1 MTPIL
6 FTRRILALDA
16 VTCLAMGALLLA
28 ASGPLAGLL
37 AIPQALLFEAGVILI
52 PFALFVLWA
61 MRRASESI
69 APVRAV
75 AWANIGWVAASVAL
89 FAFIAPNALGIAFI
103 GVQAAAVAGLAA
115 LQFGGVARVRALA

>member
-61 MRRASESI
+61 MRRARESV
-69 APVRAV
+69 APVQAV
-75 AWANIGWVAASVAL
+75 AWANIAWVAASVAL
-89 FAFIAPNALGIAFI
+89 FAFIAPNALGAAFI
-103 GVQAAAVAGLAA
+103 GTQAAAVAGLAA
-115 LQFGGVARVRALA
+115 LQLGGVARVRALA